1 MRLGQAELV
10 EIFTNLA
17 TVVGQTITI
26 SGNWGASLLTA
37 PERAICTDKG
47 WTLVG

>member
-10 EIFTNLA
+10 EIFNNLA
-17 TVVGQTITI
+17 TVSGQTITI

-37 PERAICTDKG
+37 GERAIAINKG
-47 WTLVG
+47 WTIAG